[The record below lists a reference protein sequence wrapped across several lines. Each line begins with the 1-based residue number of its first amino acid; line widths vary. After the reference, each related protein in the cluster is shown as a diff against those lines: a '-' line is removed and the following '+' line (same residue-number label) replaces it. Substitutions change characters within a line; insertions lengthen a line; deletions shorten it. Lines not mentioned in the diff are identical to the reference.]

1 MNMVLIQQVRR
12 PRRRWLYSK
21 NSLQSKLHPRHL
33 FLQLNCN
40 GLRLTIQKTQPFLF
54 FYSLYLGTYHGDSDL
69 QLERINVYFNEATGG
84 RYVPRAILMDL
95 EPGTMDSVRAGPF
108 GQLFRPDNFVFGQTG
123 K

>member
-1 MNMVLIQQVRR
+1 M
-12 PRRRWLYSK
+12 
-21 NSLQSKLHPRHL
+21 HPRHL
-33 FLQLNCN
+33 FLQLNYCN

-54 FYSLYLGTYHGDSDL
+54 FYSLYLGTYQGDSDL